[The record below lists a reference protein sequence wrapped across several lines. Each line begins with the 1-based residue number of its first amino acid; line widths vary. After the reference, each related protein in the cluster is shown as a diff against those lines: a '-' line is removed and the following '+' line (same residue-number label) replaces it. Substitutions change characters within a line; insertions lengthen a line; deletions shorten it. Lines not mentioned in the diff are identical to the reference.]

1 MHRSALIG
9 ILALSAC
16 SSAGAPQRNT
26 LTPPAETICTTV
38 ASVKLNADYCAGR
51 SVQLKA
57 NLVAEHHRNW
67 IVDPDGGGVL
77 RATFPAS
84 KESISPLALELIQA
98 RLGHSD
104 GRLSGIF
111 EGMLMIDPGN
121 NSHVFVVHRRIQ

>member
-26 LTPPAETICTTV
+26 PPPPADKICISV
-38 ASVKLNADYCAGR
+38 AAVKLNADYCAGR

-57 NLVAEHHRNW
+57 TLVAEHHGNW
-67 IVDPDGGGVL
+67 IVDPDGGGAI

-84 KESISPLALELIQA
+84 KEGISPLALELIEA
-98 RLGHSD
+98 RLGQSG
-104 GRLSGIF
+104 GRLSGLF
-111 EGMLMIDPGN
+111 EGMLIIEPDR
-121 NSHVFVVHRRIQ
+121 NSHVFVVQRRIQ